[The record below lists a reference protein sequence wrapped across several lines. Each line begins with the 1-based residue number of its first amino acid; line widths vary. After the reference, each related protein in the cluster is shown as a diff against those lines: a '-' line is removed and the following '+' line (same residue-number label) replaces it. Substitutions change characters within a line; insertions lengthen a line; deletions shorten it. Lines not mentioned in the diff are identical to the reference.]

1 MTTTAAKKYRFT
13 RQDFR
18 PLATKPLHFDMVFD
32 ITEAKAKVT
41 LQTTLNHDGA
51 QPLEQL
57 KLNSKELE
65 ILSVER
71 FDKFAPLDGKK
82 DFVAHVQSFAEPR
95 NLEFEVDKEDHFL
108 CQQHGFQRIVPC
120 IDTMDAKAYYTT
132 TIVADTRY
140 TNIITNGDLAPGY
153 HTETGVPV
161 FHPASEVLGVS
172 DTSRHVLKYYNHK
185 VNMAPYLFFL
195 GVGTYETFRRTLEFP
210 DGDTTLLEILA
221 FPGYFK
227 PDDAKAAVKMLHDS
241 VLWVMVSLGPEAC
254 EHHDERKR
262 IYELLEE
269 REALKA
275 KEGPLCLGP
284 NEEYAKTSL
293 SASDAAR
300 LAAVRAELKDLLKV
314 WKKTGYKYTGAVYRE
329 IAMEN
334 SYYGGM
340 ENVGNTTIVSS
351 CLCPSCRMDD
361 KSYEYM
367 EHVKVHEYYHNINGS
382 QVTGQSPFEIWLNE
396 AVTVHMERKR
406 GAAIFG
412 EDYSRLSEVLYMF
425 TPAIGP
431 LAQDKSAT
439 SLSVEPQGFNQTQE
453 LVSVV
458 TYSKA
463 PEFVRMVELLL
474 GDAAFHKA
482 LDKYHTKYAFGNAT
496 SMEWIKCMEESSGLN
511 LQNLAKTWL
520 NRPGHPEVTYSTEY
534 KPASKEYIVEIS
546 QTGFEDKPAENNGPW
561 EIPIDWSLVKDG
573 KSLKNGVFLV
583 KTKDAKLIIPDV
595 AEEPD
600 FLSFA
605 RGWSFFGKSKQTN
618 PSVARLTKQALSDP
632 DAVNKYQA
640 YRSVADI
647 EKAKVIEGLLKDDK
661 QVEISSEFTIPSRD
675 DLSHHYAAI
684 KEATTAL
691 LQAVWAK
698 YSTKIEAA
706 YNKLCETAHPGPHV
720 EQFQERALKRHL
732 LLLIVAGGKAPVLST
747 TPKVSPT
754 AEPNKLALDLLKKST
769 FVTDQATG
777 FRLVLEDETFADRS
791 KVQEE
796 IFEEWRKTPDMLTKY
811 ISIVSSLDSKDVGK
825 QILKLLANP
834 SFNPSQSSH
843 GRTLSRCLSQIR
855 DFSLATDEG
864 LDVMVQAFVKIGKVN
879 QMSAYPLL
887 QCFDH
892 LDRFDDATKAK
903 MFATLQP
910 LPLRKSCNFMEKHDV
925 KLLLA
930 FALRY
935 FLHYLKLTLQ
945 HVVRLVQ
952 TGIVFIRHYSDVVA
966 GSPLVLKLKA
976 WMDRVTKRP
985 WFRKCRNAVYHG
997 AAFIVGSTYV
1007 DEHVALTARVLVK
1020 NDAYRDRLLVRE
1032 IEDLVELCDALRLTL
1047 PQRKAYFQC
1056 FLHVDFMRRSSV
1068 SRAELLRYCS
1078 LRSTPLT
1085 SFLLPNAKEA
1095 THRETARNRWDIMQL
1110 MAVCFSVCTAD
1121 IAEVCSV
1128 TEAVSPQ
1135 ETEVDESDDEES
1147 MQEEIQNEEEIGAEV
1162 GDQVVDDKL
1171 LSTPG
1176 ICQQIDQCLAFFIGV
1191 PDPVERNLQSL
1202 LKALYNNKCVGEQQD
1217 VVSPPRISFQDI
1229 HRVTTIFDAV
1239 RLFPDSAPLTALL
1252 GGDRS
1257 DDRAG
1262 SNKSTPLKVVPSTGS
1277 ELAKPVT
1284 EASWYELKEPS
1295 NLGLLFD
1302 QCYSL
1307 KEAWRISANHAL
1319 ASVYIQGL
1327 LEDSTATCEA
1337 LQAEFEQV
1345 TKQIFDGELSTDKS
1359 EQIRQRLVKVYG
1371 YRFAHSLLAKSC
1383 VKEQSYASKT
1393 PPDERRAKQR
1403 YTKAWSGSGLVE
1415 DKVIYWKE
1423 FEDPVAKRAF
1433 YYNIRTGESRW
1444 EKPANFVAK
1453 KKVRRRKKVETNEA
1467 LQPKSPL

>member
-1 MTTTAAKKYRFT
+1 
-13 RQDFR
+13 
-18 PLATKPLHFDMVFD
+18 
-32 ITEAKAKVT
+32 
-41 LQTTLNHDGA
+41 
-51 QPLEQL
+51 
-57 KLNSKELE
+57 
-65 ILSVER
+65 
-71 FDKFAPLDGKK
+71 
-82 DFVAHVQSFAEPR
+82 
-95 NLEFEVDKEDHFL
+95 
-108 CQQHGFQRIVPC
+108 
-120 IDTMDAKAYYTT
+120 
-132 TIVADTRY
+132 
-140 TNIITNGDLAPGY
+140 
-153 HTETGVPV
+153 
-161 FHPASEVLGVS
+161 
-172 DTSRHVLKYYNHK
+172 
-185 VNMAPYLFFL
+185 
-195 GVGTYETFRRTLEFP
+195 
-210 DGDTTLLEILA
+210 
-221 FPGYFK
+221 
-227 PDDAKAAVKMLHDS
+227 
-241 VLWVMVSLGPEAC
+241 
-254 EHHDERKR
+254 
-262 IYELLEE
+262 
-269 REALKA
+269 
-275 KEGPLCLGP
+275 
-284 NEEYAKTSL
+284 
-293 SASDAAR
+293 
-300 LAAVRAELKDLLKV
+300 
-314 WKKTGYKYTGAVYRE
+314 
-329 IAMEN
+329 
-334 SYYGGM
+334 
-340 ENVGNTTIVSS
+340 
-351 CLCPSCRMDD
+351 
-361 KSYEYM
+361 
-367 EHVKVHEYYHNINGS
+367 
-382 QVTGQSPFEIWLNE
+382 
-396 AVTVHMERKR
+396 
-406 GAAIFG
+406 
-412 EDYSRLSEVLYMF
+412 
-425 TPAIGP
+425 
-431 LAQDKSAT
+431 
-439 SLSVEPQGFNQTQE
+439 
-453 LVSVV
+453 
-458 TYSKA
+458 
-463 PEFVRMVELLL
+463 
-474 GDAAFHKA
+474 
-482 LDKYHTKYAFGNAT
+482 
-496 SMEWIKCMEESSGLN
+496 
-511 LQNLAKTWL
+511 
-520 NRPGHPEVTYSTEY
+520 
-534 KPASKEYIVEIS
+534 
-546 QTGFEDKPAENNGPW
+546 
-561 EIPIDWSLVKDG
+561 
-573 KSLKNGVFLV
+573 
-583 KTKDAKLIIPDV
+583 
-595 AEEPD
+595 
-600 FLSFA
+600 
-605 RGWSFFGKSKQTN
+605 
-618 PSVARLTKQALSDP
+618 
-632 DAVNKYQA
+632 
-640 YRSVADI
+640 
-647 EKAKVIEGLLKDDK
+647 
-661 QVEISSEFTIPSRD
+661 
-675 DLSHHYAAI
+675 
-684 KEATTAL
+684 
-691 LQAVWAK
+691 
-698 YSTKIEAA
+698 
-706 YNKLCETAHPGPHV
+706 
-720 EQFQERALKRHL
+720 
-732 LLLIVAGGKAPVLST
+732 
-747 TPKVSPT
+747 
-754 AEPNKLALDLLKKST
+754 
-769 FVTDQATG
+769 
-777 FRLVLEDETFADRS
+777 
-791 KVQEE
+791 
-796 IFEEWRKTPDMLTKY
+796 
-811 ISIVSSLDSKDVGK
+811 
-825 QILKLLANP
+825 
-834 SFNPSQSSH
+834 
-843 GRTLSRCLSQIR
+843 
-855 DFSLATDEG
+855 
-864 LDVMVQAFVKIGKVN
+864 
-879 QMSAYPLL
+879 
-887 QCFDH
+887 
-892 LDRFDDATKAK
+892 
-903 MFATLQP
+903 
-910 LPLRKSCNFMEKHDV
+910 MEKHDV
-925 KLLLA
+925 KLLLP

-966 GSPLVLKLKA
+966 GSPLVLKLNA

-1121 IAEVCSV
+1121 IAELVSRAV

-1217 VVSPPRISFQDI
+1217 VVSPRISFQDI

-1239 RLFPDSAPLTALL
+1239 RLFPVLIFPGIWTQRVLRTRILGVKTWECLQRRRMQIQQHLPAGGITLSVADIVAASQVQLQQKLNRDYRILTPTSEQQDTDSAPLTALL

-1257 DDRAG
+1257 DDSAG
-1262 SNKSTPLKVVPSTGS
+1262 SNKSTPRKVVPSTGS

-1307 KEAWRISANHAL
+1307 NEAWRISANHAL

-1403 YTKAWSGSGLVE
+1403 YTKVWSGSGLVE

>member
-1 MTTTAAKKYRFT
+1 MTTTASKKYRFT

-108 CQQHGFQRIVPC
+108 VIKFTKPVQSGEEFVIRTVSVATPTENILEGLYFDYTPEGAPKTVITQCQQHGFQRIVPC
-120 IDTMDAKAYYTT
+120 IDTMDAKACYTT

-172 DTSRHVLKYYNHK
+172 DTSRHVLKYHNHK

-534 KPASKEYIVEIS
+534 KPASKEYVVEIS

-661 QVEISSEFTIPSRD
+661 QVEISSEF
-675 DLSHHYAAI
+675 
-684 KEATTAL
+684 
-691 LQAVWAK
+691 
-698 YSTKIEAA
+698 
-706 YNKLCETAHPGPHV
+706 
-720 EQFQERALKRHL
+720 
-732 LLLIVAGGKAPVLST
+732 
-747 TPKVSPT
+747 
-754 AEPNKLALDLLKKST
+754 
-769 FVTDQATG
+769 
-777 FRLVLEDETFADRS
+777 
-791 KVQEE
+791 
-796 IFEEWRKTPDMLTKY
+796 
-811 ISIVSSLDSKDVGK
+811 
-825 QILKLLANP
+825 
-834 SFNPSQSSH
+834 
-843 GRTLSRCLSQIR
+843 
-855 DFSLATDEG
+855 
-864 LDVMVQAFVKIGKVN
+864 
-879 QMSAYPLL
+879 
-887 QCFDH
+887 
-892 LDRFDDATKAK
+892 
-903 MFATLQP
+903 
-910 LPLRKSCNFMEKHDV
+910 
-925 KLLLA
+925 
-930 FALRY
+930 
-935 FLHYLKLTLQ
+935 
-945 HVVRLVQ
+945 
-952 TGIVFIRHYSDVVA
+952 
-966 GSPLVLKLKA
+966 
-976 WMDRVTKRP
+976 
-985 WFRKCRNAVYHG
+985 
-997 AAFIVGSTYV
+997 
-1007 DEHVALTARVLVK
+1007 
-1020 NDAYRDRLLVRE
+1020 
-1032 IEDLVELCDALRLTL
+1032 VELHGSILFSDELT
-1047 PQRKAYFQC
+1047 P
-1056 FLHVDFMRRSSV
+1056 
-1068 SRAELLRYCS
+1068 
-1078 LRSTPLT
+1078 
-1085 SFLLPNAKEA
+1085 
-1095 THRETARNRWDIMQL
+1095 
-1110 MAVCFSVCTAD
+1110 
-1121 IAEVCSV
+1121 
-1128 TEAVSPQ
+1128 
-1135 ETEVDESDDEES
+1135 
-1147 MQEEIQNEEEIGAEV
+1147 
-1162 GDQVVDDKL
+1162 
-1171 LSTPG
+1171 
-1176 ICQQIDQCLAFFIGV
+1176 
-1191 PDPVERNLQSL
+1191 
-1202 LKALYNNKCVGEQQD
+1202 
-1217 VVSPPRISFQDI
+1217 
-1229 HRVTTIFDAV
+1229 
-1239 RLFPDSAPLTALL
+1239 SA
-1252 GGDRS
+1252 
-1257 DDRAG
+1257 
-1262 SNKSTPLKVVPSTGS
+1262 
-1277 ELAKPVT
+1277 
-1284 EASWYELKEPS
+1284 
-1295 NLGLLFD
+1295 
-1302 QCYSL
+1302 
-1307 KEAWRISANHAL
+1307 
-1319 ASVYIQGL
+1319 
-1327 LEDSTATCEA
+1327 
-1337 LQAEFEQV
+1337 
-1345 TKQIFDGELSTDKS
+1345 
-1359 EQIRQRLVKVYG
+1359 
-1371 YRFAHSLLAKSC
+1371 
-1383 VKEQSYASKT
+1383 
-1393 PPDERRAKQR
+1393 
-1403 YTKAWSGSGLVE
+1403 
-1415 DKVIYWKE
+1415 
-1423 FEDPVAKRAF
+1423 
-1433 YYNIRTGESRW
+1433 
-1444 EKPANFVAK
+1444 
-1453 KKVRRRKKVETNEA
+1453 
-1467 LQPKSPL
+1467 